1 MDLITNNRVRQQKAE
16 ELLSALESLRNDFIP
31 GARFKEVFKLD
42 GEKYVDW
49 QLEVKWKGFSVYCQQ
64 EIVSVNTISNKKV
77 ESIQYYLSWGNDG
90 DDFSASSHL
99 TAAEQIVKVLML
111 ANLEGY
117 IRGLQDNEYAK
128 SLL

>member
-1 MDLITNNRVRQQKAE
+1 MDLITNNRVRQKKAE

-64 EIVSVNTISNKKV
+64 EIVVVNTISNKKV
-77 ESIQYYLSWGNDG
+77 ESIQYYLAWGDYG
-90 DDFSASSHL
+90 DDFSTSNHL

>member
-77 ESIQYYLSWGNDG
+77 ESIQYYLAWGDYG
-90 DDFSASSHL
+90 DDFSTSNHL

-111 ANLEGY
+111 ANLEVA
-117 IRGLQDNEYAK
+117 IKRLEEDEYAK